1 MIFSNIPPIYMDYFS
16 PFIIQT
22 SPKET
27 KHVAIY
33 IKILKN
39 GSHLHVGGE
48 EVNAHHFPH
57 Q

>member
-1 MIFSNIPPIYMDYFS
+1 MDYFS

-33 IKILKN
+33 IKKNILKN
-39 GSHLHVGGE
+39 GSHLHFGGE

>member
-1 MIFSNIPPIYMDYFS
+1 MDYFS

-39 GSHLHVGGE
+39 GSHLHFGGE